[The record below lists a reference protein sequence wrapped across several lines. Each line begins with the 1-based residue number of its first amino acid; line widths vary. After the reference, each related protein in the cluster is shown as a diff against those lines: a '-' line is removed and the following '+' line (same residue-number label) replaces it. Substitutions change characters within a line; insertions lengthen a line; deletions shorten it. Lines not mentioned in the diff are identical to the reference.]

1 MEMIKMNY
9 LENENNNFEIEIDG
23 KISSAIK
30 KYMENDNLP
39 EDSINAIFDN
49 AAKTLSYCSNPK
61 DNSKNQK
68 TGILIGKVQSGKTSN
83 FISLAALAFDNGYD
97 IVIILGG
104 TKKPLVKQN
113 SDRIKEYFESVNDKV
128 NVLSTNENKDYLTV
142 ENIMQ
147 LTQEMNHKIII
158 VALKSSAQIN
168 FLSNLFK
175 KEDFLNHSP
184 VLIIDDEGDE
194 YSLNTQVYKGKQSS
208 TYKAILNLKKSLN
221 RNCFISVT
229 ATPQA
234 NLLISTLD
242 ELSPDFGL
250 LLPPGKCYCGLD
262 VFHSNNTYT
271 VEIPSDEEPLIS
283 NGIPKSLKKALA
295 DFFVACGLQ
304 RFRTRKIKKMS
315 MLIHISQ
322 LKNDHEEEFKKVNK
336 LKNDWK
342 AKSSDK
348 QDSSYNSL
356 KNLLQESYENY
367 KATTVN
373 DAPSFDETE
382 DFILEAIKKSQVH
395 KVNGDSVPN
404 GTDEFYDYNIYVG
417 GTMLGR
423 GLTLKGLCITYIT
436 RTAKGESSVDTVQQ
450 RARWF
455 GYKKDILDL
464 CRIYAVSK
472 IFEEFRKIR
481 DHENDLWQTIE
492 MTNSQGTSFKNMAR
506 IFLLDDGLR
515 LTRTSVAKTEHGGF
529 YSWNKQRIF
538 QNDADYIKSNNN
550 ILSAFRKS
558 HNLET
563 QNIGDGAPYVI
574 ACNIDFSDVKNEILD
589 KFEFPSESKLNK
601 NMINRLALLLDKKH
615 LHPFVDVIWMR
626 DGITSKHNVNQE
638 NQDIGNYTVGRRPK
652 DSSLPQQ
659 YAGDDKQFVKTNMM
673 QLQIHMIEDKNT
685 EIVSPTLALY
695 IPSELIGKLTSLVT
709 RAD

>member
-1 MEMIKMNY
+1 MIKMNY
-9 LENENNNFEIEIDG
+9 LGNKNSSFEIEFDG
-23 KISSAIK
+23 KFSSAIK

-49 AAKTLSYCSNPK
+49 AAKTLSYCPNPK
-61 DNSKNQK
+61 DDSKNQK
-68 TGILIGKVQSGKTSN
+68 TGLLIGKVQSGKTSN

-97 IVIILGG
+97 IAIILGG
-104 TKKPLVKQN
+104 TKKPLVNQN
-113 SDRIKEYFESVNDKV
+113 SGRIKEYFESVKETV
-128 NVLSTNENKDYLTV
+128 NVLSTNENKDYLTI
-142 ENIMQ
+142 ENITQ

-175 KEDFLNHSP
+175 KEDFSNHSP

-250 LLPPGKCYCGLD
+250 LLPPGKGYCGLD
-262 VFHSNNTYT
+262 VFHSDSTYT

-283 NGIPKSLKKALA
+283 EGIPNSLKEALA
-295 DFFVACGLQ
+295 DFFVACGIQ
-304 RFRTRKIKKMS
+304 RCRTEKIKKMS

-322 LKNDHEEEFKKVNK
+322 LKNDHEQEFRKVVS
-336 LKNDWK
+336 LKNEWK
-342 AKSSDK
+342 TKSSDK
-348 QDSSYNSL
+348 QDTAYSSL
-356 KNLLQESYENY
+356 KILLQKSYEKY
-367 KATTVN
+367 KSTTVKN
-373 DAPSFDETE
+373 IPSFDEAE
-382 DFILEAIKKSQVH
+382 EFILSAIKNSQVH

-455 GYKKDILDL
+455 GYKADILDL

-472 IFEEFRKIR
+472 ILEEFRKIR

-492 MTNSQGTSFKNMAR
+492 MTNLQGTNFKNMAR

-515 LTRTSVAKTEHGGF
+515 LTRTSVAKTERGGF

-538 QNDADYIKSNNN
+538 QNDADYIKNNN
-550 ILSAFRKS
+550 NVLSAFRNS
-558 HNLET
+558 HNLKT
-563 QNIGDGAPYVI
+563 QNIGGGAPYVI
-574 ACNIDFSDVKNEILD
+574 ASDVDFSEVKNEILD
-589 KFEFPSESKLNK
+589 KFEFPTESKLNK
-601 NMINRLALLLDKKH
+601 NMIERLAFLLDKKN
-615 LHPFVDVIWMR
+615 LHPLVDVIWMR
-626 DGITSKHNVNQE
+626 DGITSKHNVNPK

-659 YAGDDKQFVKTNMM
+659 YAGDDNQFIRKNIM
-673 QLQIHMIEDKNT
+673 QIQIHTIEDANT
-685 EIVSPTLALY
+685 KIVSPTLALY
-695 IPSELIGKLTSLVT
+695 IPNEIIEKLTSLVT